1 MRSFWI
7 LGLAALLLAAPCGR
21 TALAQGGGASALRI
35 DWEVKNRF
43 RLFRSEADFDRHVAA
58 YRNDGVL
65 GAEER
70 LARDSDGRGWA
81 RDVVERLCVNRA
93 GKLMEFCDRDGGR
106 EVYLAPREHPIGVVL
121 AGPIPANVSCAW
133 SFDDG
138 EGEPRRATVPC
149 DEEIKLRVAYGR
161 PTLVSVDIVLPD
173 STAQRVVTEIAVR
186 DVLIAGLGDSIAAG
200 EGNPDRP
207 VRLADG
213 GFCFRRCQLSRRAGN
228 VEFAA
233 DAALETAP
241 NKPNLLFAQIDRAV
255 DGRNLRIEGAKSK
268 IILRYIRLER

>member
-1 MRSFWI
+1 MRPFCI
-7 LGLAALLLAAPCGR
+7 LGLAALLLAAWLSPDAR
-21 TALAQGGGASALRI
+21 AQTRAGAPRI
-35 DWEVKNRF
+35 EWEVKNRF

-81 RDVVERLCVNRA
+81 RDVVERLCVDRA

-173 STAQRVVTEIAVR
+173 STAQRVVTEIGVR

-207 VRLADG
+207 AFSQRWPERILPACPRRLYREQILRRRWQRK
-213 GFCFRRCQLSRRAGN
+213 FRRRQLGAPERALG
-228 VEFAA
+228 ER
-233 DAALETAP
+233 ALPPLA
-241 NKPNLLFAQIDRAV
+241 L
-255 DGRNLRIEGAKSK
+255 
-268 IILRYIRLER
+268 